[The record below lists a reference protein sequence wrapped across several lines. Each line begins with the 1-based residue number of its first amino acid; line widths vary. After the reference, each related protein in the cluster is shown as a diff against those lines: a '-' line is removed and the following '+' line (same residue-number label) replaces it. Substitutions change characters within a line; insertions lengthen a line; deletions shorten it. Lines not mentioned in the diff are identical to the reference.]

1 MRKGISFSYKN
12 CSSVE
17 IKLILEPWA
26 REYAILPGKAVQIYC
41 IGDVTEAIIEV
52 EYTEGCVSV
61 YGWGA
66 EMSVESDGKVLE
78 PCFE

>member
-1 MRKGISFSYKN
+1 MNRGISVSYKN
-12 CSSVE
+12 CSSVK

-26 REYAILPGKAVQIYC
+26 REYSILPGKTVQIYAN
-41 IGDVTEAIIEV
+41 DAVTEHTIEV
-52 EYTEGCVSV
+52 EYSEDFVSV

-78 PCFE
+78 PNFE